1 MNRNNFVF
9 GQWLNQWSQR
19 EVFDGHLVCTHTH
32 LRLTYNTKRIILLQ
46 SRPSQPRAP
55 WNEWPLRM
63 GPPSDPH
70 SADSLLYRLSLES
83 SMVVGSLT
91 ITAGRLFYWLGSEK
105 TGGRPYKVAMARALI
120 QTLLNETFSYRLFDI
135 GKTFFI
141 FRTTIAGH
149 NNNICPVRGLSS
161 SGSHSLFWF
170 RTNPKKWYSVVGK
183 SVDVSQQ
190 LPHTHQNGHWE
201 GGPLVWAASERRN
214 FLFRK

>member
-1 MNRNNFVF
+1 MMFVPEIYRIIIIRFSMNRNNSVF

-46 SRPSQPRAP
+46 SWPSQPRAP

-70 SADSLLYRLSLES
+70 SVDSLLYRLSLES

-141 FRTTIAGH
+141 FSH
-149 NNNICPVRGLSS
+149 NNSRTQQQHVPSQGVI
-161 SGSHSLFWF
+161 FKWF
-170 RTNPKKWYSVVGK
+170 S
-183 SVDVSQQ
+183 
-190 LPHTHQNGHWE
+190 
-201 GGPLVWAASERRN
+201 
-214 FLFRK
+214 

>member
-1 MNRNNFVF
+1 MGTGIWLMMFVPEIYRIIIIRFSMNRNNFVF

-46 SRPSQPRAP
+46 SWPSQPRAP

-91 ITAGRLFYWLGSEK
+91 ITAGRLFYWLAGKRRAAGLIKS
-105 TGGRPYKVAMARALI
+105 PWPVLLYKLYSMKHFPIDFLI
-120 QTLLNETFSYRLFDI
+120 
-135 GKTFFI
+135 
-141 FRTTIAGH
+141 
-149 NNNICPVRGLSS
+149 
-161 SGSHSLFWF
+161 
-170 RTNPKKWYSVVGK
+170 
-183 SVDVSQQ
+183 
-190 LPHTHQNGHWE
+190 
-201 GGPLVWAASERRN
+201 
-214 FLFRK
+214 